1 MTYLYSGI
9 YTDFAD
15 LFGEDV
21 AILAIALLVV
31 TIALAVVTFAALIAR
46 LRVLYLYWFANRH
59 KSSGGYT
66 GESAARAALD
76 RLGFTDIKVRKSG
89 IFRAMIFGNYYNRFS
104 KTIWLRR
111 STMYGDNLTS
121 VGLAIQK
128 VGLVMQDK
136 REEKAFR
143 ARSNLHM
150 IGVFGPILFIPLVI
164 VGLIVDFVTGFTG
177 IPTLICA
184 ALGIVYFICS
194 FIFTLLNIPV
204 EKKANQE
211 ALEFLRS
218 SDMLGV
224 DEIKEVEKV
233 FRGYLI
239 AYVLDFII
247 NLLKVIQLILKIALN
262 IAVAKKK

>member
-1 MTYLYSGI
+1 MTFLYSNI
-9 YTDFAD
+9 HTDLTETFGAD
-15 LFGEDV
+15 LV
-21 AILAIALLVV
+21 ILAIALIAV
-31 TIALAVVTFAALIAR
+31 TIALGVATVASLIAR
-46 LRVLYLYWFANRH
+46 LRVVYLYWFANRH

-76 RLGFTDIKVRKSG
+76 RLGFTDVKVRKSG

-143 ARSNLHM
+143 ARSNLQM
-150 IGVFGPILFIPLVI
+150 IGIFGPIVFIPLII
-164 VGLIVDFVTGFTG
+164 VGLIIDAVTGFTG
-177 IPTLICA
+177 VPTLICA
-184 ALGIVYFICS
+184 ALAVVYFICS
-194 FIFTLLNIPV
+194 FIFTILNIPV
-204 EKKANQE
+204 EKKANNE

-218 SDMLGV
+218 SDMLGA

-247 NLLKVIQLILKIALN
+247 NLLKIIQLILKIALN
-262 IAVAKKK
+262 IAAAKKR